1 MVTRRSVQVKL
12 QTDRRERG
20 RRVSG
25 QSILDYKSFFDRFY
39 QSTAP
44 EGIGPFEKFIAART
58 LMQEGLDT
66 YIDPVLSVDNGVTN
80 FPADACGIGDDKL
93 VAAFCT
99 TTVPEPEQW
108 KNIKRVTSSENGI
121 ALIISRSNVGPKLVE
136 REIPGALAKGKIR
149 LETLRWFE
157 DTFES
162 AIQETLRTIEL
173 LANETRMRMLAP
185 LLQKSAL
192 KRDFRAKINPKL
204 VYSNLTVL
212 SEAGLVEEPVE
223 GTYELSQLGKTVMAD
238 FIAFLE
244 RTRKT
249 MDVHKNE
256 EVKLIG
262 RR

>member
-1 MVTRRSVQVKL
+1 MNVQIDTRH
-12 QTDRRERG
+12 RG
-20 RRVSG
+20 KKVSG
-25 QSILDYKSFFDRFY
+25 QSILDYKAFSLQFY
-39 QSTAP
+39 PSTQVQ
-44 EGIGPFEKFIAART
+44 GIGPFEKFIAART
-58 LMQEGLDT
+58 LVQEGLDT
-66 YIDPVLSVDNGVTN
+66 YLDTILTTDEGVTT
-80 FPADACGIGDDKL
+80 FRADACGIGDGDAL

-99 TTVPEPEQW
+99 IGVPAREQW
-108 KNIKRVTSSENGI
+108 TSIRQVTDSGNGI
-121 ALIISRSNVGPKLVE
+121 ALIVSRSDVGPQVVE
-136 REIPGALAKGKIR
+136 QQVPGAISKGKIR

-157 DTFES
+157 DTFEN
-162 AIQETLRTIEL
+162 ALQETLRTIEL

-185 LLQKSAL
+185 LLEKSAQ

-212 SEAGLVEEPVE
+212 SDAGLLDEPAE

-249 MDVHKNE
+249 LDVHRNE
-256 EVKLIG
+256 EVRLIG

>member
-1 MVTRRSVQVKL
+1 LKL
-12 QTDRRERG
+12 ETDQKHRG
-20 RRVSG
+20 TRVSG
-25 QSILDYKSFFDRFY
+25 QSILDYKAFSDRFY
-39 QSTAP
+39 GSTSA

-58 LMQEGLDT
+58 LVQEGFDT
-66 YIDPVLSVDNGVTN
+66 YLDPILSVDNGITT
-80 FPADACGIGDDKL
+80 FRGDACGIGHDTL
-93 VAAFCT
+93 VVAFCT
-99 TTVPEPEQW
+99 TGVPDHEQW
-108 KNIKRVTSSENGI
+108 DNIKQVSSSENGI
-121 ALIISRSNVGPKLVE
+121 ALIISRSDVGPKLVE
-136 REIPGALAKGKIR
+136 REIPGAMSEGKIR

-162 AIQETLRTIEL
+162 ALQETLRTIEL

-192 KRDFRAKINPKL
+192 KRDLRAKINPKL

-212 SEAGLVEEPVE
+212 SEAGLVDEPVK

-249 MDVHKNE
+249 LDLHKGE

>member
-1 MVTRRSVQVKL
+1 VKL
-12 QTDRRERG
+12 HIDRRHSG

-25 QSILDYKSFFDRFY
+25 QSIMDYRSFTDRFY
-39 QSTAP
+39 RSAME
-44 EGIGPFEKFIAART
+44 EGIRPFERFIAARS
-58 LMQEGLDT
+58 LVQQGLDT
-66 YIDPVLSVDNGVTN
+66 YLDPSVTADDGVTS
-80 FPADACGIGDDKL
+80 FRADACGIGLDTL
-93 VAAFCT
+93 VAAFC
-99 TTVPEPEQW
+99 VVGIPNDEQW
-108 KNIKRVTSSENGI
+108 DSIRQVNASDNGS
-121 ALIISRSNVGPKLVE
+121 ALIISRSDVGPKLVE
-136 REIPGALAKGKIR
+136 LQVPGALSRGKVR

-162 AIQETLRTIEL
+162 ALQETLRTIEL

-212 SEAGLVEEPVE
+212 SQAGLVDEPVD
-223 GTYELSQLGKTVMAD
+223 GTYELSELGKTVMAD

-249 MDVHKNE
+249 LDVHKGE